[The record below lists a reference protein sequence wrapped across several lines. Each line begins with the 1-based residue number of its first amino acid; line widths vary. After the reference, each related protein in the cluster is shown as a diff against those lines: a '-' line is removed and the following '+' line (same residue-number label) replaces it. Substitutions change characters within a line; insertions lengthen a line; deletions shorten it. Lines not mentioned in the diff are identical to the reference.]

1 MTPMISFEKVC
12 KSFGSTVILDDFNF
26 QVKKGEKVAIIG
38 PSGSGKSTLLR
49 ILMALQDIDDGKVV
63 VDGKPLWNLHK
74 GRHLVQPTRRHLRE
88 MRSITGM
95 VFQSFNLFPNL
106 TALGNVAAAPRYVLG
121 LKKHDAEDR
130 AAKLLEQV
138 GLSAKLSNYPST
150 LSGGQQQRVAIAR
163 AMALE
168 PKIMLFDEA
177 TSALDP
183 ELVGEVLCVMRDL
196 ASARDLTVLVVTHQ
210 MGVARAIA
218 DRVCFMEGGRVVEE
232 GGPDAL
238 LLQPVNERTR
248 AFLRAVHL
256 S

>member
-1 MTPMISFEKVC
+1 MMEMIGFENVC
-12 KSFGSTVILDDFNF
+12 KRFGSTVILDGFNF
-26 QVKKGEKVAIIG
+26 KVMQGEKVAIIG

-49 ILMALQDIDDGKVV
+49 IIMALQDIDHGKVSV
-63 VDGKPLWNLHK
+63 GGKALWHLNQ
-74 GRHLVQPTRRHLRE
+74 GQHLVKPTRAHLRE
-88 MRSITGM
+88 MRSLTGM
-95 VFQSFNLFPNL
+95 VFQNFNLFPNL
-106 TALGNVAAAPRYVLG
+106 TALGNVAAAPRHVLG
-121 LKKHDAEDR
+121 LSKKEAEAR
-130 AAKLLEQV
+130 AAMLLAQV
-138 GLSAKLSNYPST
+138 GLSEKLGNYPAT

-183 ELVGEVLCVMRDL
+183 ELVGEVLGVMRDL
-196 ASARDLTVLVVTHQ
+196 AASRDLTVLVVTHQ

-238 LLQPVNERTR
+238 LTEPKNERTR

>member
-1 MTPMISFEKVC
+1 M
-12 KSFGSTVILDDFNF
+12 
-26 QVKKGEKVAIIG
+26 
-38 PSGSGKSTLLR
+38 LL
-49 ILMALQDIDDGKVV
+49 A
-63 VDGKPLWNLHK
+63 
-74 GRHLVQPTRRHLRE
+74 
-88 MRSITGM
+88 
-95 VFQSFNLFPNL
+95 
-106 TALGNVAAAPRYVLG
+106 
-121 LKKHDAEDR
+121 
-130 AAKLLEQV
+130 QV
-138 GLSAKLSNYPST
+138 GLSEKLNNYPAT

-183 ELVGEVLCVMRDL
+183 ELVGEVLGVMRDL
-196 ASARDLTVLVVTHQ
+196 ATSRDLTVLVVTHQ

-238 LLQPVNERTR
+238 LTEPKNERTR